1 MVTSLSITCTSSGGS
16 DVTRTVTVNFR
27 PDNRAQIYKTFTF
40 LAADGATVTADFQG
54 HISWDTGVAF
64 YNVVIADDGDT
75 SDTDI
80 VVNSANFQFRFVP
93 VNSMVGRT
101 KVTSKIET
109 TDVTID
115 MADDF
120 LIDLTAEDMQDY
132 RSIFKIDL
140 VRTHSEA
147 IKRQVMLN
155 KDFDLSYFLQSSQSD
170 INTNGA
176 MVTMDFDNYNQ
187 STSTLNYTPSNAM
200 DVFKNIAPKIAYV
213 QGVIKRNFN
222 MAPQY
227 IVTGLN
233 SASMLRSLQDMLVSL
248 PGASGELGFSGSL
261 ASFLKLKILESPAI
275 PDNDIY
281 LSTKAAQNALE
292 NSTILDLIFMPLY
305 TVSEVTDGNTR
316 NFIRS
321 RTMIEVVR
329 NEGLGY
335 IKCDNLDKLF
345 TE

>member
-1 MVTSLSITCTSSGGS
+1 MFRSYIDALTEGLSPSIRSNVIKVCDRQRAMLLTEAANVPSSAFGFGWTVLSLPILVDIYSEPIISELCNIYTTDSPIASIPRARIYATTTHYDGTTVERVIPTSRSLVRPDAITKTITPATTYNVLTEVFGADSAKFKMNRRYLMVTSLSITCTSSGGT

-120 LIDLTAEDMQDY
+120 LIDLTAED
-132 RSIFKIDL
+132 
-140 VRTHSEA
+140 
-147 IKRQVMLN
+147 
-155 KDFDLSYFLQSSQSD
+155 
-170 INTNGA
+170 
-176 MVTMDFDNYNQ
+176 
-187 STSTLNYTPSNAM
+187 
-200 DVFKNIAPKIAYV
+200 
-213 QGVIKRNFN
+213 
-222 MAPQY
+222 
-227 IVTGLN
+227 
-233 SASMLRSLQDMLVSL
+233 
-248 PGASGELGFSGSL
+248 
-261 ASFLKLKILESPAI
+261 
-275 PDNDIY
+275 
-281 LSTKAAQNALE
+281 
-292 NSTILDLIFMPLY
+292 
-305 TVSEVTDGNTR
+305 
-316 NFIRS
+316 
-321 RTMIEVVR
+321 
-329 NEGLGY
+329 
-335 IKCDNLDKLF
+335 
-345 TE
+345 

>member
-1 MVTSLSITCTSSGGS
+1 
-16 DVTRTVTVNFR
+16 
-27 PDNRAQIYKTFTF
+27 
-40 LAADGATVTADFQG
+40 
-54 HISWDTGVAF
+54 
-64 YNVVIADDGDT
+64 
-75 SDTDI
+75 
-80 VVNSANFQFRFVP
+80 
-93 VNSMVGRT
+93 
-101 KVTSKIET
+101 
-109 TDVTID
+109 
-115 MADDF
+115 
-120 LIDLTAEDMQDY
+120 
-132 RSIFKIDL
+132 
-140 VRTHSEA
+140 
-147 IKRQVMLN
+147 MLN

-233 SASMLRSLQDMLVSL
+233 TASMLRSLQDMLVSL
-248 PGASGELGFSGSL
+248 PGASGELGFSGSV